1 MIEEITIQELAAME
15 PSACQIIDMRDS
27 TAFALGHI
35 DGAVLIPQKELE
47 VSHEN
52 LPKDKTLVIYCR
64 SGILSADVAEQ
75 LREEGY
81 AAVNLVG
88 GYVKWL
94 QEKIRRETKNEKAA
108 EVEQARLVQQ
118 RKVQLV
124 KAELRVRARLAGKA
138 ERALTARA
146 ERDEGQRCEHGRIA
160 HDALRA
166 DAGLRQCGAQKV
178 AERIRADLAEHGTAA
193 AVGVQGG
200 QKIPRCAAGMGG
212 EGGVA
217 VAVRVDRG
225 KIDQQLPE
233 CNGVQHE
240 NPSASE

>member
-1 MIEEITIQELAAME
+1 
-15 PSACQIIDMRDS
+15 MR
-27 TAFALGHI
+27 G
-35 DGAVLIPQKELE
+35 G
-47 VSHEN
+47 
-52 LPKDKTLVIYCR
+52 
-64 SGILSADVAEQ
+64 
-75 LREEGY
+75 
-81 AAVNLVG
+81 VG
-88 GYVKWL
+88 GGL
-94 QEKIRRETKNEKAA
+94 LRGGAHRLLRQAQAA
-108 EVEQARLVQQ
+108 EVEQTRLIQQ

-138 ERALTARA
+138 ERALAAGA

-166 DAGLRQCGAQKV
+166 DPGLRQRGAQKV
-178 AERIRADLAEHGTAA
+178 AERIRAYLAEHGAAA
-193 AVGVQGG
+193 AVGVQSG

-212 EGGVA
+212 KGGVA

>member
-1 MIEEITIQELAAME
+1 
-15 PSACQIIDMRDS
+15 MRGGIGNG
-27 TAFALGHI
+27 LLRG
-35 DGAVLIPQKELE
+35 GAHRL
-47 VSHEN
+47 
-52 LPKDKTLVIYCR
+52 
-64 SGILSADVAEQ
+64 
-75 LREEGY
+75 LR
-81 AAVNLVG
+81 
-88 GYVKWL
+88 
-94 QEKIRRETKNEKAA
+94 QTQAA

-118 RKVQLV
+118 RKIQLV
-124 KAELRVRARLAGKA
+124 KAELRIRARLAGKA
-138 ERALTARA
+138 ERALTAGA
-146 ERDEGQRCEHGRIA
+146 ERDEGQRCEHGRIT

-166 DAGLRQCGAQKV
+166 DTGLRQCGAQKI
-178 AERIRADLAEHGTAA
+178 AERIRAYLAEHGTAA

-200 QKIPRCAAGMGG
+200 QKIPRRAAGMGG

>member
-47 VSHEN
+47 ASHEN

-94 QEKIRRETKNEKAA
+94 QENQK
-108 EVEQARLVQQ
+108 
-118 RKVQLV
+118 RKGC
-124 KAELRVRARLAGKA
+124 RSG
-138 ERALTARA
+138 T
-146 ERDEGQRCEHGRIA
+146 
-160 HDALRA
+160 
-166 DAGLRQCGAQKV
+166 
-178 AERIRADLAEHGTAA
+178 GTAEK
-193 AVGVQGG
+193 VSSGDLQPVCQGN
-200 QKIPRCAAGMGG
+200 Q
-212 EGGVA
+212 
-217 VAVRVDRG
+217 D
-225 KIDQQLPE
+225 L
-233 CNGVQHE
+233 
-240 NPSASE
+240 